1 MDDDHRSNA
10 LLCHVTVLPVHRILR
25 WMTFGLLFPLPLMAA
40 DEYARPTLALVLG
53 GMFAFVTVGA
63 LIKTIQSARLWR
75 EHSQEGEIEV
85 STDQAQVKRTTIIWA
100 VVTLIAGVLT
110 IVAFN
115 WRVLRS
121 EPPLPAPLESTER
134 IGGVKII
141 TVDRQYPDRDA
152 VGVARNASIYIW
164 FVQPMDRTTL
174 IDGKGTVDE
183 ADDEAAITHVRAWRG
198 GSPTTVGDSIAFR
211 ARSNPNGTIFAFDP
225 TNPIPSGGAD
235 KVYVEL
241 SGLKTA
247 DGQPLF
253 GQEGVYRWSF
263 TFAQNDDRIA
273 PSFQQ
278 SFPTQNAI
286 DIPANAG
293 IQLGWSE
300 SIDPVSFSSGMK
312 VMNGSTLIPG
322 LWTVAEGER
331 LTEFFPSATCAQNQC
346 RRNISCFP
354 FGGSIEVSA
363 LSVDPNQYPRQGVR
377 DFQGNLFGS
386 STRSLLRYAVG
397 RRLQQTLPSIVE
409 VQPLPDSSG
418 IAVDQ
423 PVSALFSTIVRVGSV
438 DKRSVR
444 LGGDGDWRAR
454 VETDFTKVQSR
465 IRILHQPFL
474 ASQVLQGLVAS
485 DVEDIYQNCFAQCK
499 GP

>member
-1 MDDDHRSNA
+1 
-10 LLCHVTVLPVHRILR
+10 
-25 WMTFGLLFPLPLMAA
+25 MTFGLLFPLPTLAA
-40 DEYARPTLALVLG
+40 DAYARPTLAFVLG
-53 GMFAFVTVGA
+53 GMFAFVTIGA

-75 EHSQEGEIEV
+75 EHSQEGEID
-85 STDQAQVKRTTIIWA
+85 SSADQAQVKHTTIIWA
-100 VVTLIAGVLT
+100 VVTLIAGILT
-110 IVAFN
+110 IIAFN

-121 EPPLPAPLESTER
+121 DSLLPAPLESTER
-134 IGGVKII
+134 IGGVKVI

-152 VGVARNASIYIW
+152 VGVARNASIFLW
-164 FVQPMDRTTL
+164 FAQPMDRVTL
-174 IDGKGTVDE
+174 IDDKGTPDE

-198 GSPTTVGDSIAFR
+198 GSSTNVGDLITFR
-211 ARSNPNGTIFAFDP
+211 ARSTPDLKIFAFDP
-225 TNPIPSGGAD
+225 KNPISSSGSD

-241 SGLKTA
+241 SGLKNA

-263 TFAQNDDRIA
+263 TFAQNDDRIP

-278 SFPTQNAI
+278 SFPAQNAI

-312 VMNGSTLIPG
+312 VTNGSVVIPG
-322 LWTVAEGER
+322 QWTVAEGER

-346 RRNISCFP
+346 RRNMSCFP
-354 FGGSIEVSA
+354 FGGSIEISTVAVES
-363 LSVDPNQYPRQGVR
+363 NRYPRQGIR
-377 DFQGNLFGS
+377 DFQGNLLGS
-386 STRSLLRYAVG
+386 NVQSLLRYAIG
-397 RRLQQTLPSIVE
+397 RRLQQTLPSIIE
-409 VQPLPDSSG
+409 VQPLVDSSG

-423 PVSALFSTIVRVGSV
+423 PVSALFSTIVRAGSV

-444 LGGDGDWRAR
+444 LGGDGDWRTR
-454 VETDFTKVQSR
+454 VETDFTKAQSR

-474 ASQVLQGLVAS
+474 ANQVLQGLVAS